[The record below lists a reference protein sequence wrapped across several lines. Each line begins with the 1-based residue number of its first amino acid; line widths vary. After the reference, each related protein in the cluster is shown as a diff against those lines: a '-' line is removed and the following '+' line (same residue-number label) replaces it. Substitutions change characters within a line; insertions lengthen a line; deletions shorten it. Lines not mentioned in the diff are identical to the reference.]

1 MPCGYHVPFAV
12 DGPVFF
18 MPFLLYSDPLSPGG
32 VKLVE
37 AQEKWPHL
45 LAERGQDSLEK
56 HDLVVEKGR
65 EEKKRE
71 EREREEREREERE
84 REKKKEEKKEERERE
99 ERERE
104 EREKEREKE
113 REEKERE
120 ERERRTVINMTY
132 LLHLHTLANTLHT

>member
-1 MPCGYHVPFAV
+1 
-12 DGPVFF
+12 

-71 EREREEREREERE
+71 EREREERERE
-84 REKKKEEKKEERERE
+84 KK
-99 ERERE
+99 
-104 EREKEREKE
+104 EKEREKE

-120 ERERRTVINMTY
+120 EREGGTVINMT
-132 LLHLHTLANTLHT
+132 

>member
-1 MPCGYHVPFAV
+1 
-12 DGPVFF
+12 

-71 EREREEREREERE
+71 EREREERERE
-84 REKKKEEKKEERERE
+84 KK
-99 ERERE
+99 
-104 EREKEREKE
+104 EKEREKE

-120 ERERRTVINMTY
+120 EREGRTVINMTY